1 MKYPQPWQVWREKAD
16 PHTAFRILM
25 RARFRDEELVIY
37 TPQKGISAPIVDELS
52 FFMERFEP
60 QPKHHPHE

>member
-1 MKYPQPWQVWREKAD
+1 MKHPQPWQVWREKAD
-16 PHTAFRILM
+16 PRMAFRILM

-60 QPKHHPHE
+60 QPKQHPNQ